1 MPSALVLEKIASPYN
16 NLFLGAF
23 KTTFAPFFQKGLPK
37 ICDNYNLRPCFFR
50 NFHCIHHIFG
60 LPRIRNGDHCVILM
74 QTRGRDSLQV
84 IIRIILA
91 VYPQI

>member
-1 MPSALVLEKIASPYN
+1 MPSAWSLKRLHPHITTVFGS
-16 NLFLGAF
+16 FLR
-23 KTTFAPFFQKGLPK
+23 PHRPIFQKGLPK